1 MRLLQGIRVIELGG
15 GIAGSYATK
24 MFADYGAEVIKV
36 EPPEGDS
43 TRHMAPYIGDE
54 EGINRSTIFLH
65 TNTGKKSI
73 VLDLDAK
80 PARGLLKKL
89 IASADIVIESFKP
102 GTLAGIGLGYEDLVK
117 VQPRLVLTSI
127 TAFGQDGPYAGYEG
141 SELIYYGM
149 GGPMLGNG
157 TADREPLKLGGYM
170 QMYQTGNVA
179 ALATLSAYLLAE
191 EQDTPTH
198 VDVSG
203 FEVGLTSPDRRTTF
217 LVNYAFTGASST
229 RGDLLGGI
237 LPNGAFPTADG
248 YVQIMLTQAWLP
260 RMLATVQDP
269 DMIAYFT
276 EVAANPALFPRIET
290 KEALDAGM
298 YPWLLERTKE
308 AVMEEGQANKWP
320 VTAINS
326 PDEVIANKHFAAR
339 GFFHTADYPDVGEVT
354 HVGAPFQLHDGWDL
368 APAPALGADTDAVLS
383 SL

>member
-24 MFADYGAEVIKV
+24 MFADYGAEVIKI
-36 EPPEGDS
+36 EPPEGDE
-43 TRHMAPYIGDE
+43 TRRMAPYIGNE
-54 EGINRSTIFLH
+54 EGIERSAVYLH
-65 TNTGKKSI
+65 NNTGKKSV
-73 VLDLDAK
+73 VLDLNRESD
-80 PARGLLKKL
+80 RESLKKL
-89 IASADIVIESFKP
+89 VATAGIVVESFKP
-102 GTLAGIGLGYEDLVK
+102 GILAGWGLGYEDLLA

-127 TAFGQDGPYAGYEG
+127 TAFGQDGPYADYEG

-170 QMYQTGNVA
+170 QVYQTGNVA
-179 ALATLSAYLLAE
+179 ALATLGAYMVAE
-191 EQDTPTH
+191 EQGEPSH
-198 VDVSG
+198 VDIAG

-217 LVNYAFTGASST
+217 LVNYEFNGESSG

-237 LPNGAFPTADG
+237 LPNGAFPADDG

-269 DMIAYFT
+269 EATAYFA

-290 KEALDAGM
+290 KEAIDAAM
-298 YPWLLERTKE
+298 YPWLLSRTKE
-308 AVMEEGQANKWP
+308 EAMEQAQEHKWP
-320 VTAINS
+320 VTSINS
-326 PDEVIANKHFAAR
+326 PAEVIHNKHFAAR
-339 GFFHTADYPDVGEVT
+339 GFFHTVDYPAVGPVT
-354 HVGAPFQLHDGWDL
+354 HMGAPFNIDTGWDIAQ
-368 APAPALGADTDAVLS
+368 APKLGADTDAVLG